1 MAETKPSNVEIA
13 GVLNEI
19 SDLLEKQGA
28 DSFRIRAYR
37 EGAQSIRQAE
47 QSIAYLV
54 RQDKMEQ
61 LRKLP
66 GIGKGL
72 AGVIQE
78 YVQTGRSSQLDR
90 LRGEVSPADVFAQV
104 PGIGEDLASRI
115 AAQLDIETLEE
126 LERAAHDG
134 RLAKVAGFGP
144 KRVKSV
150 KSSLAG
156 ILSRSAQRRSRQ
168 RVSEEEKPKGM
179 PDIGTLLDVDAEYR
193 RKAQAGELKKIAPK
207 RFNPENEAWLPILH
221 TEKGEWNFT
230 ALYSNTARAHE
241 LGKTKDWVVIYY
253 DRDGEEDQVTVV
265 TETRGPL
272 EGERVVRG
280 HEAETRVHYGK

>member
-47 QSIAYLV
+47 QSIADLV

>member
-272 EGERVVRG
+272 EGRRVVRG
-280 HEAETRVHYGK
+280 HEAESRGYYQK

>member
-1 MAETKPSNVEIA
+1 
-13 GVLNEI
+13 
-19 SDLLEKQGA
+19 
-28 DSFRIRAYR
+28 
-37 EGAQSIRQAE
+37 
-47 QSIAYLV
+47 
-54 RQDKMEQ
+54 
-61 LRKLP
+61 
-66 GIGKGL
+66 
-72 AGVIQE
+72 
-78 YVQTGRSSQLDR
+78 
-90 LRGEVSPADVFAQV
+90 VFAQV

-134 RLAKVAGFGP
+134 RLAEVEGFGP
-144 KRVKSV
+144 KRVRSV

-156 ILSRSAQRRSRQ
+156 MLSRSAQRRSRQ
-168 RVSEEEKPKGM
+168 REFEEEKPKGM

-193 RKAQAGELKKIAPK
+193 RKAEAGELKKIAPK